1 MRSEERIIGMA
12 FLDKHK
18 TKNKLI
24 NSELMV
30 ALAFNLAA
38 WMVAAVIAFTVIH

>member
-1 MRSEERIIGMA
+1 MA

-18 TKNKLI
+18 KNWI
-24 NSELMV
+24 NSELAL

-38 WMVAAVIAFTVIH
+38 WFVAAILAFTIMD